1 MVLGQWSSG
10 LAIGCLGSSLVA
22 GINDIN
28 SVITEGG
35 GLSFEHADRVTGR
48 GPTSYEMKERMVC
61 ASQISVR
68 FDMIELTS
76 SAYRYQNGALLA

>member
-1 MVLGQWSSG
+1 MVLGQWSTG
-10 LAIGCLGSSLVA
+10 LAVGYLASSLVA

-48 GPTSYEMKERMVC
+48 GPTSYELKERT
-61 ASQISVR
+61 
-68 FDMIELTS
+68 LPN
-76 SAYRYQNGALLA
+76 RYSLRVNFRLDTDSDIV